1 LSEIMNNLSSLN
13 RAIDERLADVRNK
26 RGHVMAHHQVMAVLL
41 PDLLESYERVFA
53 AIDLTQG
60 RLSSFEKGFV
70 WMVVVAAGE
79 IPIGGS
85 HVRDFKQAGG
95 SAKQVEAAAIL
106 GSIAIGSRTLGTIGT
121 GWENVVTELN
131 LEGAYR
137 RLLESIAS
145 PAQISPELVE
155 MAMAAA
161 HACRR
166 SWGRVRAHIKAAY
179 ALGVNET
186 ALAEALT
193 ITMLPT
199 GTPTF
204 VQACKVWLDLIKT
217 GEVSASAAL
226 LRVAR
231 TLDKTSP

>member
-1 LSEIMNNLSSLN
+1 MNNSSN
-13 RAIDERLADVRNK
+13 FDRAVDERLADVRNK
-26 RGHVMAHHQVMAVLL
+26 RGHVMPHHQVMAVLL
-41 PDLLESYERVFA
+41 PELLDCYERVYA
-53 AIDLTQG
+53 TIDLTQG
-60 RLSSFEKGFV
+60 RLSSVEKGFV
-70 WMVVVAAGE
+70 WMVVVATAE
-79 IPIGGS
+79 IPIGGV
-85 HVRDFKQAGG
+85 HVKDFRRAGG
-95 SAKQVEAAAIL
+95 SATQVEAAAIL
-106 GSIAIGSRTLGTIGT
+106 ASIAIGTRTLETIGP
-121 GWENVVTELN
+121 GWGNVVPELN
-131 LEGAYR
+131 LDAAYR
-137 RLLESIAS
+137 RSLEGIAS
-145 PAQISPELVE
+145 PAQVSPELVE

-179 ALGVNET
+179 TVGVKET

-226 LRVAR
+226 QRVA
-231 TLDKTSP
+231 KTAL

>member
-1 LSEIMNNLSSLN
+1 MNNSSN
-13 RAIDERLADVRNK
+13 FDRAVDERLADVRNK
-26 RGHVMAHHQVMAVLL
+26 RGHVMPHHQVMAVLL
-41 PDLLESYERVFA
+41 PELLDSYERVYA

-60 RLSSFEKGFV
+60 RLSSVEKGFV
-70 WMVVVAAGE
+70 WMVVVAAAE
-79 IPIGGS
+79 IPLGGI
-85 HVRDFKQAGG
+85 HVRDFRQAGG
-95 SAKQVEAAAIL
+95 SATQVEAAAIL
-106 GSIAIGSRTLGTIGT
+106 GSIAIGSRTLETIGP
-121 GWENVVTELN
+121 GWDNVVPELN
-131 LEGAYR
+131 LDAAYR
-137 RLLESIAS
+137 RSLEGIAS
-145 PAQISPELVE
+145 FAQISPELVE

-179 ALGVNET
+179 TVGVKET

-226 LRVAR
+226 QRVAK
-231 TLDKTSP
+231 TMGKTSL